1 MRPAFAILRAP
12 APCGDLHGCLNPR
25 SILLAQ
31 SKLRRR
37 RRTKIIATLGP
48 ASSTPEVLGRLFR
61 AGADV
66 FRLNFS
72 HGSHED
78 HLARIGMI
86 RALEAEMRR
95 PIGILAD
102 VQGPK
107 LRVGRFQAGRVALQ
121 TGHGFRLDLSPVPGD
136 ANRVQLPHP
145 EIMAAAGIGTTLLL
159 DDGKLRLR
167 VARKRDDHLECEIVT
182 GGPLSDRK
190 GVNVP
195 DVVLPIPALTK
206 KDHEDLRFALEHGA
220 DYIGLSFVQRPE
232 DVAEARAIADGRA
245 WIMTKL
251 EKPQA
256 LDNLDGI
263 LALSDAV
270 MVARGDLGVE
280 LPPEEVPLAQKRIV
294 RAARQAGLPV
304 VVATQMLESMITAPA
319 PTRAEASDV
328 ATAVFD
334 GADAVMLSA
343 ETAAGQYPFEA
354 VNIMDRII
362 DRVEQDPGW
371 RELCETGR
379 PKPQGTVNDAI
390 AEAARQIAKTIGAK
404 AIAAYTMSGSTAL
417 RIARTRPD
425 CPVLGLTTQEA
436 TARRMAVVWGVH
448 AVLATE
454 THSMT
459 ETVTRATRT
468 ARAEGFA
475 ALGDHVVVAA
485 GVPFGQAGT
494 TNALRVASVR

>member
-1 MRPAFAILRAP
+1 MP
-12 APCGDLHGCLNPR
+12 PR
-25 SILLAQ
+25 Q
-31 SKLRRR
+31 KLRRR
-37 RRTKIIATLGP
+37 RRTKIIATIGP
-48 ASSTPEVLGRLFR
+48 ASSTKEVLLRLLL

-72 HGSHED
+72 HGSHDD
-78 HLARIGMI
+78 HAARIAII
-86 RALEAEMRR
+86 RDLEKQVGH

-107 LRVGRFQAGRVALQ
+107 LRVGRFQAGRVQLQ
-121 TGHGFRLDLSPVPGD
+121 TGAAFQLDLTATPGD
-136 ANRVQLPHP
+136 VRRVQLPHP
-145 EIMAAAGIGTTLLL
+145 EIIAAAQIGTSLLL

-167 VARKRDDHLECEIVT
+167 VARVRADALECEVAV

-195 DVVLPIPALTK
+195 DTVLPIPALTV
-206 KDHEDLRFALEHGA
+206 KDREDFAFALDHGC
-220 DYIGLSFVQRPE
+220 DYIGLSFVQRAE
-232 DVAEARAIADGRA
+232 DVAEARDIAGGRA
-245 WIMTKL
+245 WIMSKL

-256 LDNLDGI
+256 LDNLDAI

-294 RAARQAGLPV
+294 RAARALGKPV
-304 VVATQMLESMITAPA
+304 VVATQMLESMISAPA

-343 ETAAGQYPFEA
+343 ETAAGQFPFEA

-362 DRVEQDPGW
+362 ARVEQDPGW
-371 RELCETGR
+371 R
-379 PKPQGTVNDAI
+379 QGIESSRSEPEHNLADAI
-390 AEAARQIAKTIGAK
+390 AAAARQVSHTIGAA
-404 AIAAYTMSGSTAL
+404 AICAFTESGGTAL
-417 RIARTRPD
+417 RAARERPEA
-425 CPVLGLTTQEA
+425 PVIGLTVSDA
-436 TARRMAVVWGVH
+436 TARRLAVVWGVH
-448 AVLATE
+448 AVVTSH

-459 ETVTRATRT
+459 ETVTRATRLAMT
-468 ARAEGFA
+468 EGFA
-475 ALGDHVVVAA
+475 TAGQHVVVIA
-485 GVPFGQAGT
+485 GVPFGQPGT
-494 TNALRVASVR
+494 TNALRVAEAQ